1 MLGFARASF
10 ETLRFE
16 WCSLTGIWITH
27 SHIISKLYLGISQ
40 NPELKTVRKESKFQG
55 GVSGKLWKGEG
66 KRDVFLLKQSAKTID
81 TELQKT
87 WHLYPIISASQGKV
101 FTELKSSILALGFIM
116 QLNNRN
122 FKGNGVMVSLQ
133 NVWWK
138 ISIVLP
144 NSPVINVPLNSFPG
158 NSLPPLMN
166 WRAFFH
172 AREEEPLYPPHNFFL
187 P

>member
-16 WCSLTGIWITH
+16 WCSLQGTWIMH
-27 SHIISKLYLGISQ
+27 SHIVSKLYLGISQ

-101 FTELKSSILALGFIM
+101 FTELKSRILALGFIM
-116 QLNNRN
+116 QLKNRN

-144 NSPVINVPLNSFPG
+144 NSPSDKCTFEFIS
-158 NSLPPLMN
+158 
-166 WRAFFH
+166 RK
-172 AREEEPLYPPHNFFL
+172 
-187 P
+187 